1 MATISTEM
9 SQQTTANVYNDK
21 GSERVLAVSATCSIR
36 PGRGLNISIDI
47 SDSDALEGVKE
58 EAAAGRAGHLGEERA
73 KGQELQ
79 KAAGLG
85 IPIALPTAQ
94 SD

>member
-9 SQQTTANVYNDK
+9 SQQTTACWSTEK
-21 GSERVLAVSATCSIR
+21 GGGGVRGVSATCSIR

-58 EAAAGRAGHLGEERA
+58 EAAAGLAAYL
-73 KGQELQ
+73 GQELQ

-85 IPIALPTAQ
+85 IPIALPTVQ

>member
-9 SQQTTANVYNDK
+9 SQQTTANIYNDK

-36 PGRGLNISIDI
+36 PGRGLKISIDI

-58 EAAAGRAGHLGEERA
+58 EAAAGLAAYL
-73 KGQELQ
+73 GQELQ

>member
-36 PGRGLNISIDI
+36 PG
-47 SDSDALEGVKE
+47 A
-58 EAAAGRAGHLGEERA
+58 RAEH
-73 KGQELQ
+73 
-79 KAAGLG
+79 
-85 IPIALPTAQ
+85 
-94 SD
+94 

>member
-36 PGRGLNISIDI
+36 PEKGLTISIDI
-47 SDSDALEGVKE
+47 SDSNALEGVRE
-58 EAAAGRAGHLGEERA
+58 EAAVGLAAYL
-73 KGQELQ
+73 GQEMQ

-85 IPIALPTAQ
+85 IPITLPIVQ
-94 SD
+94 SN

>member
-9 SQQTTANVYNDK
+9 SQQTTANIYNDK

-47 SDSDALEGVKE
+47 SDSDALE
-58 EAAAGRAGHLGEERA
+58 AAAGLAAYL
-73 KGQELQ
+73 GQELQ

>member
-21 GSERVLAVSATCSIR
+21 GSERVLAVSATCSI
-36 PGRGLNISIDI
+36 

-58 EAAAGRAGHLGEERA
+58 EAAAGLAAYL
-73 KGQELQ
+73 GQELQ

-85 IPIALPTAQ
+85 IPIALPTVQ

>member
-1 MATISTEM
+1 MATISMEM

-47 SDSDALEGVKE
+47 SDALEGVKE
-58 EAAAGRAGHLGEERA
+58 EAAAGLAAYL
-73 KGQELQ
+73 GQELQ

-85 IPIALPTAQ
+85 IPIALPTVQ

>member
-21 GSERVLAVSATCSIR
+21 CSERVLGVSATCSIR

-47 SDSDALEGVKE
+47 SDSGALEGVKE
-58 EAAAGRAGHLGEERA
+58 EAAAGLAAYL
-73 KGQELQ
+73 GQELQ

-85 IPIALPTAQ
+85 IPIALPTVQ